1 MFYDIVG
8 IFGVGLILIVYAMV
22 QMDKLSVNNI
32 YYSICNA
39 LGAFLIIV
47 SLMVDFN
54 LPAFLMEFFWVI
66 FSLFG
71 IYKYIK
77 AKKLKA
83 KQ

>member
-8 IFGVGLILIVYAMV
+8 IIGVGLILLVYALV
-22 QMDKLSVNNI
+22 QVEKLDVNNI

-39 LGAFLIIV
+39 LGAALIIV

-66 FSLFG
+66 FSLYG

-77 AKKLKA
+77 TNKLKE
-83 KQ
+83 KL

>member
-77 AKKLKA
+77 TKKLKA

>member
-1 MFYDIVG
+1 MIYDIVG
-8 IFGVGLILIVYAMV
+8 IFGVGLILAVYAMV
-22 QMDKLSVNNI
+22 QVDKLSVNNI

-66 FSLFG
+66 FSLYG

-77 AKKLKA
+77 TNKLKE
-83 KQ
+83 K

>member
-1 MFYDIVG
+1 MLYNIVG
-8 IFGVGLILIVYAMV
+8 IVGVGLILIVYAMV
-22 QMDKLSVNNI
+22 QVDKLSVNNI

-71 IYKYIK
+71 IYKYYK
-77 AKKLKA
+77 TNKSK
-83 KQ
+83 

>member
-8 IFGVGLILIVYAMV
+8 IFGVGLILLVYAMV

-39 LGAFLIIV
+39 LGAFLIII

-77 AKKLKA
+77 TKKLKE

>member
-1 MFYDIVG
+1 MFYDIIG
-8 IFGVGLILIVYAMV
+8 IFGVGLILVVYAMV
-22 QMDKLSVNNI
+22 QVDKLSVNNI

-39 LGAFLIIV
+39 IGAFLIIV

-77 AKKLKA
+77 TNKLKE
-83 KQ
+83 K

>member
-8 IFGVGLILIVYAMV
+8 IFGVGLILLVYAMV

-77 AKKLKA
+77 TKKLKE